1 MNVALI
7 KWALT
12 RLLPGVLLFGAIV
25 AAAGLV
31 HHAGYQSGVDVQ
43 KLVGDN
49 ALVAEQKSRADE
61 RQQLAEAGRKAL
73 AEVREREQAQ
83 RARADGLAAQLA
95 WRESELQQTKAL
107 LQQSIEGAV
116 SDDNKNSGCG
126 FTGLGPR
133 GLQLYDQAL
142 GYAGGGDAS
151 AGGRAGQ

>member
-12 RLLPGVLLFGAIV
+12 RFLPGVLLFGAI
-25 AAAGLV
+25 AGSAGLI

-43 KLVGDN
+43 KLAGDN

-83 RARADGLAAQLA
+83 RARADSLAAQLA
-95 WRESELQQTKAL
+95 GRETELQQTKAL

-116 SDDNKNSGCG
+116 SDDNKTTDCG

-133 GLQLYDQAL
+133 GLQLYEQAL
-142 GYAGGGDAS
+142 GYAGGGNAR
-151 AGGRAGQ
+151 AGGRAGR

>member
-83 RARADGLAAQLA
+83 RARADTLAAQLA
-95 WRESELQQTKAL
+95 GRESELQQTKAL

-116 SDDNKNSGCG
+116 SDDNKNSDCG

-133 GLQLYDQAL
+133 GLQLYERAL

-151 AGGRAGQ
+151 AGGRAGR